1 MIKFSLVFLLGI
13 IILTMFESLPH
24 WQWIVGIIPA
34 VLVGIKFPR
43 SILLVGLVL
52 GFLWA
57 LCQAYLKLYPALDK
71 SLEGT
76 DLDVVGQIVSIPTI
90 QGRSK
95 RFEFLIFDAYK
106 ANNDEKV
113 IVPNKVR
120 LNWYGEVPDLQL
132 GEQWQLRVR
141 LKRPWGFANP
151 GSFDYEKWLFEH
163 EIRATGYVRDKKVA
177 KRLKTISISNPTHF
191 LRAWLNQQ
199 LQLVSLGTNSA
210 VIKALA
216 LGERSEMSPQ
226 RWKVL
231 TGTGTNHLL
240 AISGLHVGLVSGLVY
255 LLVLQLWKFSEPLC
269 LRIAAQRVAAL
280 AGIAASVSYA
290 MLAGFSIPTQ
300 RAMIMATVVFMAVY
314 FGKSFRPWSILSIAL
329 LCVLIWDPFSVLAPG
344 FWLSYL
350 AVALIIFTIAGK
362 QTDQPWLLRLAR
374 VQWVLALGLLPVTLV
389 LFQQAAL
396 ISPIA
401 NFFAVPWV
409 SFAVVPLVLLGS
421 GLLIISD
428 SLGSWVLQVA
438 NYSIDIFWLILK
450 YLYSLPYVKWAHSA
464 PAWALIP
471 AALGVVLLLSPKGW
485 PSKTISL
492 ALLSPL
498 VFAQAN
504 SPQSGVFELSILD
517 VGQGLAAV
525 VETEQHV
532 LVYDTGPA
540 YSNSFNAGES
550 VIVPFLRARGVNKI
564 DMLVISHT
572 DKDHAGGLE
581 GIVANIQVDRLV
593 TSTPQEFE
601 HDQLSSCRKGVTW
614 EWNGVR
620 FQFLHPSD
628 DIHRLSKNNRSCVLL
643 VTNSA
648 SSVLITGDIERPIE
662 RILVE
667 NQAKLLDTDVL
678 VVPHHGSNSSSTTAF
693 IQTTSPRY
701 AVFAT
706 GYRNP
711 YGFPNAKVVSR
722 YEEFGTT
729 LVNTASQGMV
739 TFTFSN
745 QRGLQK
751 HPGYRDVHRKFWHSS
766 F

>member
-13 IILTMFESLPH
+13 VILTMFESLPH
-24 WQWIVGIIPA
+24 WLWIFGIIPA
-34 VLVGIKFPR
+34 VLAGIKLPR
-43 SILLVGLVL
+43 SIILAGLVL

-57 LCQAYLKLYPALDK
+57 LCHAYLKLYPALDK
-71 SLEGT
+71 SLEGI
-76 DLDVVGQIVSIPTI
+76 DLDVVGQIVSIPSI
-90 QGRSK
+90 HGRST
-95 RFEFLIFDAYK
+95 RFEFLIFDAKK
-106 ANNDEKV
+106 ANDHQE
-113 IVPNKVR
+113 IVVPKKAR
-120 LNWYGEVPDLQL
+120 LNWYGKVPRIKL
-132 GEQWQLRVR
+132 GEHWQLRVR
-141 LKRPWGFANP
+141 LKRPWGFANQ
-151 GSFDYEKWLFEH
+151 GGFDYEKWLFEH
-163 EIRATGYVRDKKVA
+163 EIRATGYVKDQEIA
-177 KRLKTISISNPTHF
+177 KRLKTTNIRNPTHL

-199 LQLVSLGTNSA
+199 LQLATSGANAS

-255 LLVLQLWKFSEPLC
+255 LVILHLWKFSESLC
-269 LRIAAQRVAAL
+269 IRIAAQRVAAL
-280 AGIAASVSYA
+280 AGIAASVTYA

-300 RAMIMATVVFMAVY
+300 RAMIMATVVFLAVY
-314 FGKSFRPWSILSIAL
+314 LGKSLRPWSILSIAL

-344 FWLSYL
+344 FWLSFL
-350 AVALIIFTIAGK
+350 AVALIIFTIVGK
-362 QTDQPWLLRLAR
+362 NTEQSWLLRMVR

-389 LFQQAAL
+389 FFQQAAL

-401 NFFAVPWV
+401 NLFAVPWI
-409 SFAVVPLVLLGS
+409 SFVVVPLVLLGS
-421 GLLIISD
+421 GLLAISD
-428 SLGSWVLQVA
+428 SLGSWVLQGA
-438 NYSIDIFWLILK
+438 NYSIDLFWFILK

-464 PAWALIP
+464 PDWSLLP
-471 AALGVVLLLSPKGW
+471 AAFGVVLLLSPKGW

-498 VFAQAN
+498 VFAQAY
-504 SPQSGVFELSILD
+504 SPQSGVFRLSILD

-525 VETEQHV
+525 IEIEQHV

-550 VIVPFLRARGVNKI
+550 VIVPFLRARGVNNI

-581 GIVANIQVDRLV
+581 GILANIQVERLV
-593 TSTPQEFE
+593 TSTPHEFE
-601 HDQLSSCRKGVTW
+601 HNRLSLCREGISW
-614 EWNGVR
+614 EWNGVH

-628 DIHRLSKNNRSCVLL
+628 NIHRLSQNNRSCVLL
-643 VTNSA
+643 VTHSA
-648 SSVLITGDIERPIE
+648 GSVLITGDIERPIE

-667 NQAKLLDTDVL
+667 NQANLLDTDVL

-693 IQTTSPRY
+693 IQTASPKY

-711 YGFPNAKVVSR
+711 YGFPNTKVVSR
-722 YEEFGTT
+722 YEEYGTK
-729 LVNTASQGMV
+729 LVNTASQGMI
-739 TFTFSN
+739 TFTFSD
-745 QRGLQK
+745 QHGLQI
-751 HPGYRDVHRKFWHSS
+751 HPGYRDVRRKFWHSS